1 MGGIWQHSNTAQ
13 LVCLECGQCCSLHS
27 VEWFSLHCCTY
38 VRVDVCCKC
47 THSAAWLV
55 SLPRS
60 LVLAGW
66 STQVSMLYF
75 SMYLLFH
82 VCVRMLYN
90 LHLLVLRWYAEH
102 MAITGCLCNSQFTH
116 TWKAA
121 HTYGTSHSNFNDLLW
136 QTNERTNEW
145 TCLFTCVFPV
155 RVTSYLRVQ
164 CGVHCPGMCLWCY
177 LVCPLVVHWVAPYTW
192 LMLGSLFGPY

>member
-13 LVCLECGQCCSLHS
+13 LVCLECGQYCSLHS

-90 LHLLVLRWYAEH
+90 LLLLVLRWYAEH
-102 MAITGCLCNSQFTH
+102 MAITGSLCNSQFGCF
-116 TWKAA
+116 TW
-121 HTYGTSHSNFNDLLW
+121 YIIPTSLSMAS
-136 QTNERTNEW
+136 
-145 TCLFTCVFPV
+145 V
-155 RVTSYLRVQ
+155 
-164 CGVHCPGMCLWCY
+164 
-177 LVCPLVVHWVAPYTW
+177 VVHRSYGLHGVVGCKHACNIAIW
-192 LMLGSLFGPY
+192 LALVSHTQRETSFNNVLSTCT